1 MGIYHLVPQ
10 MQWDSVQP
18 ALPWSFPSLFI
29 PSDSHFFREAQ
40 RHQANCLHEVFS
52 LSLSFQWVEMKTF
65 SSFVGVSS
73 LRAEIVKFWRYFP
86 DRISPTRKQ
95 FLPYSFRRAA
105 FVREAP
111 RHVASCPSLTLS
123 FWTMGNMNFGLCS
136 VCLSRACVPPT
147 KGLWQ
152 NMTVEIH
159 RPPPHTDS

>member
-10 MQWDSVQP
+10 MQRDSVQP
-18 ALPWSFPSLFI
+18 VLPWSFSSLFM

-40 RHQANCLHEVFS
+40 RHQANCFHEVFS

-123 FWTMGNMNFGLCS
+123 FWTMGNMSFGLCS

>member
-18 ALPWSFPSLFI
+18 VLPWSFSSLFI

-111 RHVASCPSLTLS
+111 RHVASCPSLTLHS
-123 FWTMGNMNFGLCS
+123 
-136 VCLSRACVPPT
+136 
-147 KGLWQ
+147 GLWGTWALVCVQ
-152 NMTVEIH
+152 SVSVELVF
-159 RPPPHTDS
+159 PPQRGYDKIWQ